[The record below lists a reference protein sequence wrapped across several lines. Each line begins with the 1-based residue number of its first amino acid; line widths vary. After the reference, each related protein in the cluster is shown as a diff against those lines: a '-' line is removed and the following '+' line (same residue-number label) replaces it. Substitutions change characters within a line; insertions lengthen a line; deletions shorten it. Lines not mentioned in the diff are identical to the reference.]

1 MASSSPPAAV
11 PARNFGIVIFLF
23 WVLLWA
29 LLPALLVWSTEPF
42 MRRATFV
49 PAGQTDAE
57 LTAELNHQLARQ
69 LLILGGLFGVV
80 GGAVAVLLRKGWQ
93 VIALAVVVGVAL
105 VAVFDLR
112 IGPPDLTWE
121 SVAANAL
128 TQGGISGVLLG
139 ALLLVVHI
147 RTGRCT

>member
-1 MASSSPPAAV
+1 
-11 PARNFGIVIFLF
+11 
-23 WVLLWA
+23 
-29 LLPALLVWSTEPF
+29 

-80 GGAVAVLLRKGWQ
+80 GGAVAVWLRKGWQ
-93 VIALAVVVGVAL
+93 VISLSVVVGVAL

-139 ALLLVVHI
+139 ALLLVLHI